1 MSEAATSAV
10 TVSPEGN
17 IIGTIS
23 RRFREELTNVLA
35 AGAINI
41 SIDMHLVQ
49 MIDST
54 GIGAIVGVQKVLSE
68 RGGGLVLTGVSDDI
82 QMMVKIM
89 HLDKH
94 LTIR

>member
-1 MSEAATSAV
+1 M
-10 TVSPEGN
+10 
-17 IIGTIS
+17 
-23 RRFREELTNVLA
+23 LA